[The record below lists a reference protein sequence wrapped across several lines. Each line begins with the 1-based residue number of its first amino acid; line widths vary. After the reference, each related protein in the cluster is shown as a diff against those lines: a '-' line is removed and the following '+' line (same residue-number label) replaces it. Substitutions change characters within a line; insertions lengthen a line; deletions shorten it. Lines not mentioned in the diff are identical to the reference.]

1 MNYKGYTG
9 TVVYDPDDKIL
20 WGKIVG
26 IRDGVSYEA
35 TDVEGIENAFREAVD
50 DYLETCEKIG
60 KKPQKSYS
68 GQLMLRVDPTIHA
81 NAVAAAELAGKSLNQ
96 WGEEVLA
103 RAAGVS
109 GDAKPKGK
117 AAKGRRAA

>member
-1 MNYKGYTG
+1 MNYKAYAG

-20 WGKIVG
+20 WGKIIG

-35 TDVEGIENAFREAVD
+35 TDVEGIERAFREAVD
-50 DYLETCEKIG
+50 DYIQTCEKIG

-81 NAVAAAELAGKSLNQ
+81 NAVIATELAGKSLNQ
-96 WGEEVLA
+96 WGEEALA
-103 RAAGVS
+103 KAVGVS
-109 GDAKPKGK
+109 NAPTPKRK
-117 AAKGRRAA
+117 AAKGKRAA